1 MIHKFSKIWINKN
14 YGFHI
19 KNVSE
24 IRRYVKKH
32 FELYELCGRFNKPS
46 IDAACETNE
55 DNAEHAHKDGDTLA
69 HMALECSNGLVV
81 GVDKHCLYHK
91 QIVVKRNNSVNQR
104 NEHQHIQCNRT
115 ALQCRAEDEELAKE
129 SGKRWNT
136 CQREHGKCHGK
147 RQFRVSLI

>member
-1 MIHKFSKIWINKN
+1 M
-14 YGFHI
+14 
-19 KNVSE
+19 
-24 IRRYVKKH
+24 
-32 FELYELCGRFNKPS
+32 CGRFNKPS

-55 DNAEHAHKDGDTLA
+55 DDAEHAHKDGDALA

-115 ALQCRAEDEELAKE
+115 ALQCRAEDEELA
-129 SGKRWNT
+129 
-136 CQREHGKCHGK
+136 REFLEYFCKINSIDVMTLPFLDGALLLQQK
-147 RQFRVSLI
+147 